1 MEVDINISKRK
12 SSLGSG
18 LVRWS
23 SFGSS
28 GRVLTRK
35 TSMGGEVEI
44 FSDSSSDDE
53 YAPNILDKGLAF
65 EGELVDFDTDDDST
79 TESANKSPTIEESVQ
94 NGVGSL
100 MESFKTIF
108 SSENQCS
115 RRPHVPP
122 PQSAAAKDSELSQAS
137 SSPHHSHSHPRVHAI
152 TTLFSSLPIKAT
164 DECKALMERERA
176 IIVACLFVTV
186 FFGPLIF
193 RYGIG
198 SSRSTGDDDTVVWGS
213 AIDSWECYFL
223 SVLFLA
229 FITNVFRMLPQICGA
244 PAAVES
250 SQKCILEGQAS
261 LGCCSPFC
269 SEDEAILLR
278 SFIGRTNTIFFTCGG
293 RHEIEGMYVDS
304 ILNEKRLK
312 GENNRINQWVAW
324 MQFLTTLV
332 EVWYAHTTATTA
344 FACFDSDL

>member
-1 MEVDINISKRK
+1 METGIAISPKR
-12 SSLGSG
+12 SSFGSG
-18 LVRWS
+18 LVRS
-23 SFGSS
+23 SFESGSGS
-28 GRVLTRK
+28 GILIRK
-35 TSMGGEVEI
+35 TSMGGEVEV

-65 EGELVDFDTDDDST
+65 EEELVDFDTDDDST
-79 TESANKSPTIEESVQ
+79 TECAQKSPTIADSVRD
-94 NGVGSL
+94 GLGSL
-100 MESFKTIF
+100 IRSFQTLLT
-108 SSENQCS
+108 SSTEA
-115 RRPHVPP
+115 
-122 PQSAAAKDSELSQAS
+122 PQSASEQFHQAS

-193 RYGIG
+193 RYGMG
-198 SSRSTGDDDTVVWGS
+198 SRRSIVDDDPVPWGGYV
-213 AIDSWECYFL
+213 DSWEWFIL
-223 SVLFLA
+223 IILFLG
-229 FITNVFRMLPQICGA
+229 FIGNIFRMLPQICGA

-250 SQKCILEGQAS
+250 SQKCILEGRAS

-344 FACFDSDL
+344 FTYFDNNL